1 MTTSDHD
8 FVMVGEGRPSMS
20 FLATIG
26 KAVDTDR
33 SLSSGGLWP
42 DPRVGMTGKVKPETR
57 Q

>member
-1 MTTSDHD
+1 VTTSDHD

-42 DPRVGMTGKVKPETR
+42 DPGVGMTGKVKPETR